1 MRQEQSARLGKCG
14 VTPRR
19 TTPLRLDGH
28 PDAPATDEW
37 EDWAR
42 RSRRPLAVDLFC
54 GAGGLSH
61 GLTAAGY
68 RVALSVDSD
77 SWSLKSHA
85 HNLPGRALQLDL
97 SDERSRD
104 AVVGIC
110 ERLDIDLIAGG
121 PPCQPFSRAGRSKI
135 RSLVDQG
142 VRDAVDVRKELW
154 RAFLDVVE
162 RVRPRAVLLENV
174 PDMALGDEMLVLR
187 TMIDQLERAGYD
199 ADARIVDASRHGV
212 PQHRQRLILIGI
224 RDGGPFRWPEVSG
237 SATVR
242 DAIWDL
248 PVLGV
253 EPDTPVGAASMSYG
267 DREASDFAR
276 AARKGCV
283 GAEAWVVHDH
293 GTRAVRN
300 DDFEAFRLMTAGT
313 LYSDL
318 PSDLKRYRDDI
329 FNDKYHRLSWN
340 EPSRSIT
347 AHIAKDGYWYIHPEQ
362 HRTLTVREAA
372 RLQTFPDT
380 FRFAGSRSHQFRQ
393 IGNAVPPVLGEAV
406 GSAILE
412 SLRGRELAY
421 PRMSTQR
428 DGFRAALAD
437 WATADRVDVRW
448 AYPGNLW
455 PVTVGLICRSQGKEA
470 RLTADRVLRLV
481 PTLQEANEWAF
492 DLLAAS
498 DGSKRYAALID
509 RIRAAAA
516 LLNDDPDGWDS
527 ESWRD
532 ATRLGPTARRWYAL
546 MTGESDGLVDSA
558 PVLRVAERM
567 TGAACGQ
574 QKTNSVRRIELAKLV
589 GTREDAAMLNVAM
602 HRIGTDFCAPKSPD
616 CPRCP
621 LKRVCRG
628 AVS

>member
-1 MRQEQSARLGKCG
+1 MRQEQSARLGKRG
-14 VTPRR
+14 VKPRR
-19 TTPLRLDGH
+19 TIPLRLDGH
-28 PDAPATDEW
+28 PDAPGSDEW
-37 EDWAR
+37 EAWAR

-77 SWSLKSHA
+77 SWSLESHA
-85 HNLPGRALQLDL
+85 HNLPGRTLQLDL
-97 SDERSRD
+97 GDERSRD
-104 AVVGIC
+104 FVVVLC
-110 ERLDIDLIAGG
+110 ERLDVDLIAGG

-135 RSLVDQG
+135 RSLIDQG

-187 TMIDQLERAGYD
+187 TMIDRLERAGYE
-199 ADARIVDASRHGV
+199 ADASIVDASRHGV
-212 PQHRQRLILIGI
+212 PQHRQRLILIGL
-224 RDGGPFRWPEVSG
+224 RDGGPLRWPESSG

-248 PVLGV
+248 PVLRV
-253 EPDTPVGAASMSYG
+253 APDSPIGAESMTYG

-276 AARKGCV
+276 AARKDCV

-293 GTRAVRN
+293 GTRAVRP
-300 DDFEAFRLMTAGT
+300 DDFEAFKLMTAGT

-318 PSDLKRYRDDI
+318 PGDLKRYRDDI
-329 FNDKYHRLSWN
+329 FNDKYHRLSWT

-380 FRFAGSRSHQFRQ
+380 FRFAGTRSHQFRQ
-393 IGNAVPPVLGEAV
+393 IGNAVPPVLGESI
-406 GSAILE
+406 GSSILD
-412 SLRGRELAY
+412 SLRARDSLH
-421 PRMSTQR
+421 PRVSTQR
-428 DGFRAALAD
+428 ADFRVALAN
-437 WATADRVDVRW
+437 WATLDRADAPW

-455 PVTVGLICRSQGKEA
+455 PVTVGLICRPGGKKA

-481 PTLQEANEWAF
+481 PTLTGANEWAF

-498 DGSKRYAALID
+498 DGSKRYAALLD
-509 RIRAAAA
+509 RIRAAAF
-516 LLNDDPDGWDS
+516 LLSDDPDGWDS
-527 ESWRD
+527 ENWRD
-532 ATRLGPTARRWYAL
+532 ATRLGPAARRWYAL
-546 MTGESDGLVDSA
+546 MTGESDALVASA

-574 QKTNSVRRIELAKLV
+574 LKTNSARRMELAKLV
-589 GTREDAAMLNVAM
+589 GVREDAATLNVAM

-616 CPRCP
+616 CHRCP
-621 LKRVCRG
+621 LKRICRG
-628 AVS
+628 AAS

>member
-1 MRQEQSARLGKCG
+1 MQQERSARPGKYG
-14 VTPRR
+14 VRPRR
-19 TTPLRLDGH
+19 TAPLRLAGH

-37 EDWAR
+37 EAWAR

-77 SWSLKSHA
+77 SWSLESHA
-85 HNLPGRALQLDL
+85 HNLPGRILQLDL
-97 SDERSRD
+97 GDERSRD
-104 AVVGIC
+104 AVVGLC
-110 ERLDIDLIAGG
+110 ENLDVDLIAGG

-135 RSLVDQG
+135 RSLVDRG
-142 VRDAVDVRKELW
+142 VRDAVDIRKELW

-187 TMIDQLERAGYD
+187 TMIDRLERAGYE
-199 ADARIVDASRHGV
+199 ADARIIDASRHGV
-212 PQHRQRLILIGI
+212 PQHRQRLILIGL
-224 RDGGPFRWPEVSG
+224 RDGGAFRWPEASG
-237 SATVR
+237 TATVR

-248 PVLGV
+248 PVLDV
-253 EPDTPVGAASMSYG
+253 APDTPIGAETMAYG

-276 AARKGCV
+276 AARKDCV

-293 GTRAVRN
+293 STRSVRP
-300 DDFEAFRLMTAGT
+300 DDFEAFKLMTADT
-313 LYSDL
+313 LYSEL
-318 PSDLKRYRDDI
+318 PGYLKRYRDDI
-329 FNDKYHRLSWN
+329 FDDKYHRLSWS

-347 AHIAKDGYWYIHPEQ
+347 AHLAKDGYWYIHPEQ

-393 IGNAVPPVLGEAV
+393 IGNAVPPALGESV
-406 GSAILE
+406 GSAILD
-412 SLRGRELAY
+412 SLRGCDSPH
-421 PRMSTQR
+421 PRSSTQR
-428 DGFRAALAD
+428 AEFRAALAV
-437 WATADRVDVRW
+437 WATVDRVDAPW

-455 PVTVGLICRSQGKEA
+455 PVTVGLICRSGSKDA
-470 RLTADRVLRLV
+470 WLTADRVLRLV
-481 PTLQEANEWAF
+481 PTLTGADEWAF

-498 DGSKRYAALID
+498 DGSKRCSALLD
-509 RIRAAAA
+509 RIRAAAF
-516 LLNDDPDGWDS
+516 LLSDDPRGWDS

-532 ATRLGPTARRWYAL
+532 ATRLGPAARRWYAL
-546 MTGESDGLVDSA
+546 MTGESDGLVASA
-558 PVLRVAERM
+558 PALRVAARV

-574 QKTNSVRRIELAKLV
+574 LKTNSAGRMELAKLV
-589 GTREDAAMLNVAM
+589 GAQEDAVTLNVAM
-602 HRIGTDFCAPKSPD
+602 HRIGADLCTPKSPE
-616 CPRCP
+616 CRRCP
-621 LKRVCRG
+621 LKRICRG
-628 AVS
+628 SVS